1 VVLLLLPPLPPPLL
15 SWNGTEELLSDQ
27 LLELTVNFLCL
38 N

>member
-1 VVLLLLPPLPPPLL
+1 VVLLLLPPPPLL